1 MDAPHRAG
9 TPRRVTAAFSP
20 DAVQAKLSR
29 LRDLLADL
37 EIVGRVDGD
46 ALRGDRMLCHAV
58 ERVLTQ
64 LVETAAEINTYA
76 AARLGSPV
84 PSDYRS
90 SFACAAEL
98 GLIPEDLAVRLGP
111 SAGLRNLL
119 VHEYVRADLDIVAG
133 SVGPARRDYAE
144 YVQAVARFL
153 IAGRW

>member
-29 LRDLLADL
+29 LRDLRADL
-37 EIVGRVDGD
+37 E
-46 ALRGDRMLCHAV
+46 
-58 ERVLTQ
+58 
-64 LVETAAEINTYA
+64 
-76 AARLGSPV
+76 
-84 PSDYRS
+84 
-90 SFACAAEL
+90 
-98 GLIPEDLAVRLGP
+98 
-111 SAGLRNLL
+111 
-119 VHEYVRADLDIVAG
+119 IVAG